1 MDICRREIPMLTT
14 LAPDHRVAC
23 FAASSDVRPSVAP
36 EVDITGAAEE
46 ERI

>member
-23 FAASSDVRPSVAP
+23 FAASPNVHPSIAP
-36 EVDITGAAEE
+36 EINAAEAVEE